1 MTEPIFVDSNVFLYA
16 LDDADLGKQQAAQK
30 WRAAL
35 WKSRMGR
42 ISFQVLNE
50 FYANALRLRPDAS
63 RDARQEVRDLLTW
76 RPVVMDAA
84 LLELGWKL
92 QDRYRLAYW
101 DSLIVAASKA
111 ASCGFLLTEDLQP
124 GQTLDGVKIIS
135 PFQTN
140 PEDLS

>member
-16 LDDADLGKQQAAQK
+16 LDGAHPSKQQAAQK

-50 FYANALRLRPDAS
+50 FYVNAVRLRPDIS
-63 RDARQEVRDLLTW
+63 DDARQEVRDLLTW
-76 RPVVMDAA
+76 RPVVTDAA
-84 LLELGWKL
+84 LLELGWTL

-101 DSLIVAASKA
+101 DSLIVAASKT
-111 ASCGFLLTEDLQP
+111 ASCGFLLTENLQA
-124 GQTLDGVKIIS
+124 GQTLDGVKVIN
-135 PFQTN
+135 PFLTK
-140 PEDLS
+140 PDDLS